1 LNNAGVLLRT
11 LGRFDEAE
19 DMLRRGLQV
28 NAQHAAL
35 HDNLG
40 SVLKDVGDLDAAIAC
55 FRQSLLLEPNNAATH
70 SNLAYALSFQ
80 ATQPQPILEECL
92 RWNTRFSAAPRHEPH
107 GAPSR
112 LAEQPDSPR
121 RLRIGYVS
129 PDFREHCQT
138 LFTTPLLSHH
148 DHGAFEIYC
157 YSSVERPDER
167 TRRLAEYADVWR
179 DVHTL
184 DDTALADTIR
194 TDHID
199 ILVDLTMHMAKGR
212 PLTFARRPAPIQVA
226 WLAYPG
232 TTGIDAMDFRIGDS
246 RLDPP
251 GFDGHYSERT
261 LRLPDSFWCY
271 DPLTAEPTVN
281 ALPAL
286 ERGYVTL
293 GCLNNPCKL
302 TDATLRLW
310 SRVLHAVPTSRLQL
324 LAPSGRHGQRVLQR
338 LTLPGHCR
346 APRGSS
352 PLSRPRRVSAV
363 LSRYRLRPG
372 YVSLTTDTPP
382 VSTRCGWECPR
393 SLE

>member
-1 LNNAGVLLRT
+1 
-11 LGRFDEAE
+11 
-19 DMLRRGLQV
+19 M
-28 NAQHAAL
+28 
-35 HDNLG
+35 
-40 SVLKDVGDLDAAIAC
+40 
-55 FRQSLLLEPNNAATH
+55 
-70 SNLAYALSFQ
+70 
-80 ATQPQPILEECL
+80 
-92 RWNTRFSAAPRHEPH
+92 PRHH
-107 GAPSR
+107 DLPSTG
-112 LAEQPDSPR
+112 LPR

-167 TRRLAEYADVWR
+167 TRRLAEFADVWR
-179 DVHTL
+179 DVRTL
-184 DDTALADTIR
+184 DDVALADAIR
-194 TDHID
+194 ADHID

-232 TTGIDAMDFRIGDS
+232 TTGIDAMDFRISDS

-251 GFDGHYSERT
+251 GFDSHYSERT
-261 LRLPDSFWCY
+261 IRLPDSFWCY
-271 DPLTAEPTVN
+271 DPLTTEPTVN

-324 LAPSGRHGQRVLQR
+324 LAPSGRHGRHAAAATANPR
-338 LTLPGHCR
+338 HCR
-346 APRGSS
+346 GARGTS
-352 PLSRPRRVSAV
+352 PLSRPRRLPAF
-363 LSRYRLRPG
+363 LSRHRLGPG
-372 YVSLTTDTPP
+372 YVSLTTGTPP

-393 SLE
+393 SLEWAKPASAAAASASYFNWG